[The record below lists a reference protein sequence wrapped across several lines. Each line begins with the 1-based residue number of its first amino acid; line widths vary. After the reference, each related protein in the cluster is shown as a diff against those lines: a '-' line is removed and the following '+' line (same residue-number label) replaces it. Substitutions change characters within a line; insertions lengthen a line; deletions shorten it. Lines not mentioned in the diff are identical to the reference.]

1 MFSNSNMNTNKSSF
15 LELVISLF
23 DPFILL
29 PTEVKTRVEQEEL
42 FLLRKLCVFYY
53 TFLPLLYIALF
64 FAVDK
69 SKNPISVFILYR
81 FGLAGGI
88 LLLGLIAYLTRNSR
102 TLMSTSLFMT
112 AALITIVVSWSMS
125 LGYSVQ
131 SKWIVMMTVIVL
143 APVSRSFVAAFVWLV
158 ALVIISKP
166 FWIIQ
171 HPARFLITDT
181 VVSTLILLFAH
192 FTKKIWIQ
200 SKVNKFLH
208 DDAVQESIEK
218 QMEFDTEMKRF
229 ISPVLVQRIEEKTTA
244 GQTLVMALDDVLMRK
259 ESPVAVMFT
268 DMRNFSTRSID
279 IDFVEKELVPS
290 SSKIIDSSE
299 DNMGIAK
306 QIGDAVFVYYSLED
320 PEEGLLR
327 ATKDAVAG
335 CIDEKRR
342 IKELGRQI
350 PERFFSLAYGPALV
364 GNMASFRH
372 REATVIGSPA
382 NLAARM
388 DSLTKEASFSTL
400 INDCNKVLLSKT
412 AKELLQT
419 FHDSFEFNEVNLEEM
434 NLIMKSFPNEKHIY
448 LFSLTTNNL
457 ERLNSVLEANSI
469 KTVEA
474 EA

>member
-1 MFSNSNMNTNKSSF
+1 MRKQLLQTLIDFFDLF
-15 LELVISLF
+15 LSVSAQ
-23 DPFILL
+23 
-29 PTEVKTRVEQEEL
+29 VKERVEQEEH
-42 FLLRKLCVFYY
+42 KWIKNV
-53 TFLPLLYIALF
+53 ALF
-64 FAVDK
+64 HYTIWPLTFIIFFFFIKPK
-69 SKNPISVFILYR
+69 SMDLIIYRSGSILC
-81 FGLAGGI
+81 
-88 LLLGLIAYLTRNSR
+88 LLVLGLIAYIFRNNFR
-102 TLMSTSLFMT
+102 IVKYSLFV
-112 AALITIVVSWSMS
+112 AGFALSLLISWSMTVGNPTES
-125 LGYSVQ
+125 IWILMHATLIMVSV
-131 SKWIVMMTVIVL
+131 SSSVMFSVLWLSIILLSTQPFWSVKYTFSYQTANLIALTVIV
-143 APVSRSFVAAFVWLV
+143 
-158 ALVIISKP
+158 
-166 FWIIQ
+166 
-171 HPARFLITDT
+171 T
-181 VVSTLILLFAH
+181 FAYI
-192 FTKKIWIQ
+192 FKKNWIQ
-200 SKVNKFLH
+200 SKVNKFLRE
-208 DDAVQESIEK
+208 DAIKESIEK
-218 QMEFDTEMKRF
+218 QIEFDNEIKRF
-229 ISPVLVQRIEEKTTA
+229 ISPVLVQRIEEKTST
-244 GQTLVMALDDVLMRK
+244 GETLVMALDDVLMRK

-268 DMRNFSTRSID
+268 DMRNFSTRSVD
-279 IDFVEKELVPS
+279 TDFVEKELVPS

-306 QIGDAVFVYYSLED
+306 QIGDAVFVYYSMED

-342 IKELGRQI
+342 IKELGRQV

-434 NLIMKSFPNEKHIY
+434 NLTMKSFPNEKHIY
-448 LFSLTTNNL
+448 LFPLTTNNL
-457 ERLNSVLEANSI
+457 ERLNSVLEANNI

-474 EA
+474 ET